1 MPNEVNCPN
10 IALAEYMADIIEI
23 LEGEKPV
30 VVHNKIANPEQRI
43 AAFRNTNKKWIVS
56 VAMISEGVDIK
67 RLRVLVY
74 LPYATTELAFRQSL
88 GRVVRSMGH
97 DDMSSAYV
105 VMPTLKKLEDYARKV
120 ENEMGPAHRKG
131 SGQPKFKVCPSC
143 ENKCSLGAT
152 ECNECGHE
160 FPEQKPNVFEC
171 EKCKAVNPVGAES
184 CYSCGHKFSSSFTV
198 ELRDALRMG
207 AIIKGMDLD
216 EEEVKIGEQIGESVM
231 KDILGSGD
239 ENLIKLISKI
249 PPEAFGRLQKIID
262 RNSV

>member
-1 MPNEVNCPN
+1 MNLPRDARDNPN
-10 IALAEYMADIIEI
+10 
-23 LEGEKPV
+23 K
-30 VVHNKIANPEQRI
+30 R
-43 AAFRNTNKKWIVS
+43 WIVS

-97 DDMSSAYV
+97 DDMSSAYII
-105 VMPTLKKLEDYARKV
+105 MPTLKKLEDHARKV

-160 FPEQKPNVFEC
+160 FPENKPNEFEC
-171 EKCKAVNPVGAES
+171 DTCKTLNPAGAES
-184 CYSCGHKFSSSFTV
+184 CYALDTTTTGQFQHRGGGVYKMCSRFFQTRRNRRRYLAHYVAQRVYRSAWQHHLSSSI
-198 ELRDALRMG
+198 DAMLH
-207 AIIKGMDLD
+207 ALP
-216 EEEVKIGEQIGESVM
+216 S
-231 KDILGSGD
+231 
-239 ENLIKLISKI
+239 N
-249 PPEAFGRLQKIID
+249 PANAFDASWHR
-262 RNSV
+262 VV